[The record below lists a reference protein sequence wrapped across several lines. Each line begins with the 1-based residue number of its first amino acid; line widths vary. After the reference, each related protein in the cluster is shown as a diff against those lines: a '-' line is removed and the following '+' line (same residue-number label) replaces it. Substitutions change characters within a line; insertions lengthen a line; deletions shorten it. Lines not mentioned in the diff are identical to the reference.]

1 VFDDAAA
8 YFNPYS
14 ATGMAAQLAELL
26 GPQGEARGAML
37 RERGG
42 AVSAQ
47 YVPER
52 VLPQWQ
58 QFLTQVRPIP

>member
-1 VFDDAAA
+1 
-8 YFNPYS
+8 
-14 ATGMAAQLAELL
+14 MAAQLAELL